1 MEQFVLPGPFGRQVG
16 EASNA
21 HAVRESTIDG
31 RFDEIGCEE
40 G

>member
-1 MEQFVLPGPFGRQVG
+1 MLPGPFGRQVG

-21 HAVRESTIDG
+21 HAVRESAIDG

-40 G
+40 GK